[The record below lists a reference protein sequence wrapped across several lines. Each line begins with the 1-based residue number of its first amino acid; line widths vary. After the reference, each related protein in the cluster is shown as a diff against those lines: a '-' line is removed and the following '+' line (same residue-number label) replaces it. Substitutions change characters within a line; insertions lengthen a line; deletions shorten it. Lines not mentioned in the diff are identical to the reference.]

1 MNNKLIKNKTE
12 INATIKGPVGK
23 LKTNERIIP
32 KTTPIK
38 PTRKEK
44 INVCLI
50 SLAIFTAVAGGITT
64 SAETRMIPTILVE
77 RSTTKDPK
85 FIKT

>member
-1 MNNKLIKNKTE
+1 VFLFLNKILIKNKTE

-23 LKTNERIIP
+23 LKINERTMP

-38 PTRKEK
+38 PIRKEK

-50 SLAIFTAVAGGITT
+50 SFAIFTAVAGGITT
-64 SAETRMIPTILVE
+64 SAETRMMPTILVE
-77 RSTTKDPK
+77 RSTTKDN
-85 FIKT
+85 